1 MRIIEPSVLLVKQ
14 PVDPVGIL
22 RHIELCGR
30 VCYKSEGK
38 ITAESYKG
46 FIERVIKRGHE
57 AVLEHGNLIVRFG
70 FDDCWI
76 GTLEY
81 DATYSNTPL
90 FLRHTQSARNGT
102 IVSGNFRAW
111 RDALRLCIR
120 SGLHISS
127 ALRDLLS
134 KFDPVFTDLLHTVG
148 VSDPGTAELIVSDDD
163 LWTGYE
169 VQTHS
174 CRTLWFTCDRGVSH
188 EIVRH
193 RPASYCQES
202 TRYCNY
208 AKDDF
213 GAEITVIKPCFFD
226 EYTLQYD
233 VWKRACEQAEKA
245 YFDLMT
251 HGDCTPQ
258 QARTVLPN
266 SLKTEVAMTANMGE
280 WLHFLRLRCAEA
292 AHPQM
297 REVATRAKKVLLCDV
312 PEMETWL

>member
-1 MRIIEPSVLLVKQ
+1 MRIIEPSVLLLEQ
-14 PVDPVGIL
+14 PFDPVGIL
-22 RHIELCGR
+22 RHVELCGR

-38 ITAESYKG
+38 ITPESYKG

-57 AVLEHGNLIVRFG
+57 AVLEHGNLIVQLTNDPLSWFEALT
-70 FDDCWI
+70 I
-76 GTLEY
+76 
-81 DATYSNTPL
+81 DAAYSNVEL
-90 FLRHTQSARNGT
+90 YLRRTKGSSGNV
-102 IVSGNFRAW
+102 VSGNFRAW
-111 RDALRLCIR
+111 RDALRLCI
-120 SGLHISS
+120 STGLCIPAS
-127 ALRDLLS
+127 LRDIMA
-134 KFDPVFTDLLHTVG
+134 KYDPMFTDLLAKVQTV
-148 VSDPGTAELIVSDDD
+148 DETAEQLFEGSLND
-163 LWTGYE
+163 THE
-169 VQTHS
+169 VQTHAR
-174 CRTLWFTCDRGVSH
+174 RTLWFTCDRGVSH

-208 AKDDF
+208 SKDDF

-226 EYTLQYD
+226 EYTLQYAM
-233 VWKRACEQAEKA
+233 WKNACERAEKA

-266 SLKTEVAMTANMGE
+266 SLKTEVAMTANVGE

-297 REVATRAKKVLLCDV
+297 REVATRAKKVLLCDTPV
-312 PEMETWL
+312 MEAWL

>member
-1 MRIIEPSVLLVKQ
+1 MRIIEPSVLLLEQ
-14 PVDPVGIL
+14 PFDPIGIL
-22 RHIELCGR
+22 RHVELCGR

-38 ITAESYKG
+38 ITPDSYKG
-46 FIERVIKRGHE
+46 FIRRIIKHGHE

-70 FDDCWI
+70 TGDWI
-76 GTLEY
+76 KTLEY
-81 DATYSNTPL
+81 DATWSNVPL
-90 FLRHTQSARNGT
+90 FLRHTRNAHNET
-102 IVSGNFRAW
+102 VVSGNFRAW

-120 SGLHISS
+120 AGLHVPS
-127 ALRDLLS
+127 ALRDLLN
-134 KFDPVFTDLLHTVG
+134 KFDPVFTDLLCVVG
-148 VSDPGTAELIVSDDD
+148 VSESETAKQVTSDGD
-163 LWTGYE
+163 LWSDYE

-174 CRTLWFTCDRGVSH
+174 CKTLWFTCDRGVSH

-208 AKDDF
+208 SKDDF

-226 EYTLQYD
+226 ECTLQYD
-233 VWKRACEQAEKA
+233 VWKNACERAEKA

-266 SLKTEVAMTANMGE
+266 SLKTEVAMTANVGE

-297 REVATRAKKVLLCDV
+297 REVATRAKKVLLCDT
-312 PEMETWL
+312 PEMEAWL